1 MKNTS
6 FWRLE
11 KRSSS
16 KPDHGTSFPNSAETH
31 FPTSKSDN
39 CKAMVSMNNSLDVY
53 NYKTLAYSGGTLPRN
68 RIKYLNVFPVPNRP
82 QPYPKAGSQMWNSRT
97 HSPEQ
102 HRKVIVLE
110 KEDEEAFGFEIQTY
124 GLHQADETSVEMCTF
139 VCKVCAGSPAYRAG
153 LRVGDTISGVNEA
166 SVDGF
171 RHTEIVQLIR
181 SCGNTIRQVS
191 EKNRLETI
199 YSDSLRKAE
208 LEARLQYLRQ
218 TLQEKWDEYE
228 SLMKREQKL
237 LHGILMSDKAVSE
250 SKALACFNLGN
261 PNPVSSPAHHHRA
274 HQPASNISAATADSP
289 HNHAR
294 NPHPGTN
301 TGSAVERPPAGT
313 HKASGLFATAK
324 TNLTRSASTR
334 SYLRGAAGHGVSEK
348 QGGVSQG
355 LYGSLPRRAKQN
367 SFCRHLLRFI
377 PGLNRPLEEDE
388 NKL

>member
-1 MKNTS
+1 MKNMS

-16 KPDHGTSFPNSAETH
+16 KPDHGTSCPSSAETH

-39 CKAMVSMNNSLDVY
+39 YKAMVSMNNSLDVY

-68 RIKYLNVFPVPNRP
+68 RRKV
-82 QPYPKAGSQMWNSRT
+82 GSQMWNSMT

-124 GLHQADETSVEMCTF
+124 GLHHTDETSVEMCTF
-139 VCKVCAGSPAYRAG
+139 VCKVCPGSPAHRAG

-171 RHTEIVQLIR
+171 RHKEIVQLIR
-181 SCGNTIRQVS
+181 SSGNTIR
-191 EKNRLETI
+191 LETV

-228 SLMKREQKL
+228 SLMKQEQKL
-237 LHGILMSDKAVSE
+237 LHGILMSDEAVSE
-250 SKALACFNLGN
+250 SKALACFNVGN
-261 PNPVSSPAHHHRA
+261 PSPVPSPAHLHHHQLTHHPA
-274 HQPASNISAATADSP
+274 HIPTSASRSASNVSTATAASP
-289 HNHAR
+289 HSHASPCPSSR
-294 NPHPGTN
+294 PSAGSTEERLPG
-301 TGSAVERPPAGT
+301 GAHR
-313 HKASGLFATAK
+313 ASGLFAAAK

-348 QGGVSQG
+348 PGGASQG

-367 SFCRHLLRFI
+367 SLCRHLLRFI

>member
-11 KRSSS
+11 KRSSN
-16 KPDHGTSFPNSAETH
+16 KTDHGTSCPSSAKTH

-39 CKAMVSMNNSLDVY
+39 YKAMVSMNNSSDVY

-68 RIKYLNVFPVPNRP
+68 RRKG
-82 QPYPKAGSQMWNSRT
+82 GSQMWNSMTR
-97 HSPEQ
+97 SPEQ

-139 VCKVCAGSPAYRAG
+139 ICKVCAGSPAHRAG

-171 RHTEIVQLIR
+171 RHKEIVQLIR
-181 SCGNTIRQVS
+181 SSGNTIR
-191 EKNRLETI
+191 LETV

-208 LEARLQYLRQ
+208 LETRLQYLRQ

-228 SLMKREQKL
+228 SLMKQEQKL
-237 LHGILMSDKAVSE
+237 LHGILMSDEAISE
-250 SKALACFNLGN
+250 SKALACFNVGN
-261 PNPVSSPAHHHRA
+261 PSPVPSPAPHQAHHPA
-274 HQPASNISAATADSP
+274 HVPSGSSRSASNISAATADSA
-289 HNHAR
+289 HNHA
-294 NPHPGTN
+294 NPSPSNRTN
-301 TGSAVERPPAGT
+301 GRSTEERPPGGT
-313 HKASGLFATAK
+313 HRASGLFATAK

-334 SYLRGAAGHGVSEK
+334 SYLRGAAGHGGSEK
-348 QGGVSQG
+348 QGGASQG

-367 SFCRHLLRFI
+367 SLCRHLLRFI